1 MAQEYVI
8 TDVQLFILE
17 IVVLQPDETRDE
29 DVYIAAALY
38 ANLSIC
44 LWMCNRYLNP
54 DWAD

>member
-54 DWAD
+54 D